1 MYDSLLTGQLEDAD
15 ESMEQLRDTLQASL
29 RERVVDGGEAEAM
42 AAREAKFYSGILR
55 APMAP
60 GDTVRTDRDY
70 FAAMTQEK
78 YDKALKLRK
87 ACTPKPKVKPV
98 YSSSFDYLSQA
109 VNSAASRLDDKVD
122 SEASQYDD
130 EVDTQA
136 SQMDDKVDSRLS
148 QMDDILGPIE
158 DKADQLRA
166 MAAKGS
172 GLGFADNLS
181 VIKLLEY
188 WRARPMKELENVI
201 EQMAK
206 LDRFAAS
213 AIANPQAVIRR
224 ADPRE
229 LSRIT
234 RDEWKLDLSFAGYD
248 FALPQLGKKAPTLN
262 PVQSRVLEVVRAV
275 AAKSAL
281 AGRNDAN
288 DFEAGKILSA
298 SRWRK
303 PLFGLFSP
311 SESFQDSPGLVQR
324 IISDVDWALGLHT
337 NRRSLLDVAGD
348 VLAPERDSYWR
359 DQMDFVGSWI
369 SPSSTDMFGRHQTL
383 FSSNLAPYRTM
394 LNMRSLFGDGPTDRI
409 GRPTTKVVYDSD
421 GMPVLLGSIDDR
433 DPIYSRSM
441 FTPNWQAVRA
451 RHLWESLIRD
461 DPSLPFM
468 ESTRMFPS
476 TTGVRPKVLSGY
488 IFDPYTQMPTP
499 ILRPGFTGLIGKDG
513 APDLKS
519 NVQDD
524 HIVALKYAWEHGF
537 EALWM
542 RALGDPAQMARVQR
556 AMVDFGEGRGR
567 FANRL
572 NLAFIQADINQRKKE
587 KGPDAFMPFDVART
601 AREHAGNM
609 FYVMGHQAV
618 VRQLRATAVDL
629 NGGWVDPNAFPTSL
643 EERRSIERI
652 IRGWDVHSD
661 GVFGRGMD
669 EMQKFYLSTFGMPD
683 LSEDATY
690 LQWRHALMLSYAGLA
705 VNSATWR
712 LQPWNQAYL
721 LGRKY
726 IMPAIR
732 RSWMRLTGDPDLE
745 KWVKPRQYS
754 ELRSL
759 RLGRAHL
766 RSFIEEARNQN
777 VTRTIIGEFGDLVRE
792 GSNGIVVP
800 TFRQAVN
807 YSMGVSNPF
816 GASVSSPG
824 ALGALASFRVPGLP
838 GFDKFLAD
846 HLRQF
851 MSTGDPSLLHG
862 APYWYSRLSTVER
875 QRRYAAFLR
884 ETIKLS
890 IRDGSPIRLSGDD
903 IERYGRKFPQLFRD
917 PLFSLEPHRLNPTSD
932 LALEGLLEDDL
943 RHAIRGGAIR
953 DFGSQHR
960 ELIESISGRERLQ
973 ASSMMQD
980 IVRVIKEGRAS
991 GAGAM
996 RIGGRAVGEIVADL
1010 VIKGLDYGARG
1021 VLTGNPWQ
1029 VVDNLESYPGIK
1041 AIEEMANFAASKSG
1055 QMAYVSPHIGR
1066 TTLLGHRPF
1075 ALLRGFR
1082 PSIWKSK
1089 SKRRGLWFRTAL
1101 GETLSS
1107 IQPVGGVGHFER
1119 LWRQAAREGGQ
1130 GVRDTEAKLRA
1141 LESSLR
1147 RMRSDASSLPSESF
1161 LKSHMEEL
1169 ERVIYFS
1176 DETSVR
1182 ARLKELENA
1191 LSYEESLQSQLL
1203 VLRGRHEHLQ
1213 RAAWGAING
1222 QPTMER
1228 FTEGSGKEAR
1238 TRLAAGNLWSDR
1250 FAAGQAPSE
1259 RVSDLFTRAFEAERD
1274 YNAFLSDYPKT
1285 SKQIA
1290 ATRRRLNKL
1299 IDKNVNVSGGFAGE
1313 LERAKIELSILKDQL
1328 EQRKRIPVVAREA
1341 HDARNSLFRQ
1351 RATFDARWGDHNL
1364 PENLRVAIDPSTPL
1378 WRRAILDL
1386 QYTNPHATMF
1396 LGRAA
1401 TAGNSLIGGAGRVA
1415 KAFTYDAWM
1424 ETVVLRPGLVGTI
1437 HAANKAGSPVSL
1449 GRALRTGGFA
1459 RGVRYGGYGL
1469 SAFGG
1474 LESIARFNDA
1484 QRLAGAG
1491 FSSLSDEER
1500 ADVLS
1505 YAHRSHTDVLLDNV
1519 LPVVTADPVGVA
1531 VGTFNIIG
1539 SAQVRGQLQRDRDY
1553 TSEMSR
1559 AILAGQAPL
1568 VDQYKRLQ
1576 EARRIRQSSILPVD
1590 TQDDIE
1596 NAVQRYASFAAATN
1610 AATNRAKQRLEAART
1625 EKQKASAAKQM
1636 RKLMTIEAVADSG
1649 AKMRVF
1655 TSRPYPANADMNGFS
1670 ARDSAFIYSH
1680 LARRPMVAADT
1691 GRYRRNLLARQ
1702 AGQMERATEASRN
1715 GALEERALLRDTLA
1729 TEATPGLSGAWVRAE
1744 NARNAREILAARDP
1758 TIQAHYK
1765 KRVRNP
1771 VAQAVA
1777 DMFRPLADWERE
1789 QLWELRGQAIDT
1801 IQATQRRGPK

>member
-55 APMAP
+55 SPMAP

-70 FAAMTQEK
+70 FAAMTQEE

-87 ACTPKPKVKPV
+87 ARAPKPKVKPV

-206 LDRFAAS
+206 FDRFAAS

-311 SESFQDSPGLVQR
+311 SESFKDSPGRVQR

-337 NRRSLLDVAGD
+337 NRRSLLDVVGD

-394 LNMRSLFGDGPTDRI
+394 LNIRSLFGDGPTDRI

-556 AMVDFGEGRGR
+556 AMTDFGEGRGR

-572 NLAFIQADINQRKKE
+572 NLAFTQADINQRKKE
-587 KGPDAFMPFDVART
+587 KGPDAFMPSDVART

-690 LQWRHALMLSYAGLA
+690 LQWRHALMLSYAGLGA
-705 VNSATWR
+705 RSATWR

-721 LGRKY
+721 LHRKY

-732 RSWMRLTGDPDLE
+732 RAWMRLTGDPELDQ
-745 KWVKPRQYS
+745 WVKPRQYS
-754 ELRSL
+754 ELRSGRL
-759 RLGRAHL
+759 RPERL

-777 VTRTIIGEFGDLVRE
+777 VTRTIFSNFHEVVKETR
-792 GSNGIVVP
+792 NGIVVP

-816 GASVSSPG
+816 GAIVSSPG
-824 ALGALASFRVPGLP
+824 ELFPVPSFRVPGLP
-838 GFDKFLAD
+838 GFDAFLVAR
-846 HLRQF
+846 LRDF
-851 MSTGDPSLLHG
+851 WASGDPLLLDDAPDWYLRMDRTMSRKEVKSLSVKDQLSLLR
-862 APYWYSRLSTVER
+862 SS
-875 QRRYAAFLR
+875 QRRHARFLGESLGR
-884 ETIKLS
+884 EFGETIG
-890 IRDGSPIRLSGDD
+890 RYWGGD
-903 IERYGRKFPQLFRD
+903 L
-917 PLFSLEPHRLNPTSD
+917 
-932 LALEGLLEDDL
+932 DL
-943 RHAIRGGAIR
+943 RYESLVGEDLLRSIRGGAIR
-953 DFGSQHR
+953 DFGRQHR

-973 ASSMMQD
+973 ASSMVQD

-991 GAGAM
+991 GAGAT

-1029 VVDNLESYPGIK
+1029 VADNLESYPGIK
-1041 AIEEMANFAASKSG
+1041 VIEEMANFAASKSG

-1161 LKSHMEEL
+1161 LKSHIEEL
-1169 ERVIYFS
+1169 ERVVYFS

-1203 VLRGRHEHLQ
+1203 ALRGRHEHLQ

-1222 QPTMER
+1222 QPTIDR
-1228 FTEGSGKEAR
+1228 FTEGTGKEAR
-1238 TRLAAGNLWSDR
+1238 TRLATGNLWSDR

-1259 RVSDLFTRAFEAERD
+1259 RVSDLFARAFEAERD
-1274 YNAFLSDYPKT
+1274 YNAFLADYPKT

-1299 IDKNVNVSGGFAGE
+1299 IDKNVNVSGEFAGK

-1328 EQRKRIPVVAREA
+1328 EQRKRIPVVAREVL
-1341 HDARNSLFRQ
+1341 DARNSLFRQ
-1351 RATFDARWGDHNL
+1351 RADFDARWGDHNL

-1396 LGRAA
+1396 LGRVA
-1401 TAGNSLIGGAGRVA
+1401 TAGNSLIGGVGRVA

-1424 ETVVLRPGLVGTI
+1424 ETVALRPGLVGTI
-1437 HAANKAGSPVSL
+1437 RAANKAGSPVSF
-1449 GRALRTGGFA
+1449 GRALRIGGFA

-1491 FSSLSDEER
+1491 FSNLSDEER

-1505 YAHRSHTDVLLDNV
+1505 YAHRSYTDVLLDNV

-1553 TSEMSR
+1553 ISEMSR

-1576 EARRIRQSSILPVD
+1576 EVRRIRQSSILPVD

-1596 NAVQRYASFAAATN
+1596 NAVQRYASFVAATN

-1649 AKMRVF
+1649 SKMRVF

-1680 LARRPMVAADT
+1680 LARCPMVTVDT

-1702 AGQMERATEASRN
+1702 AGQMERATEALRK
-1715 GALEERALLRDTLA
+1715 GVLEERALLRDTLA

-1744 NARNAREILAARDP
+1744 NTRNAREILAARDP
-1758 TIQAHYK
+1758 TIQSHYK

-1789 QLWELRGQAIDT
+1789 RLWELRGQAIDT

>member
-60 GDTVRTDRDY
+60 GDTVRTDREY

-87 ACTPKPKVKPV
+87 ARTPKPKPKPV

-148 QMDDILGPIE
+148 QMDDVLGPIE

-206 LDRFAAS
+206 FDRFAAS

-248 FALPQLGKKAPTLN
+248 FALPQLGKRAPTLN
-262 PVQSRVLEVVRAV
+262 PVQSRALEVVRAV

-311 SESFQDSPGLVQR
+311 SASFQDSPGRVQR

-394 LNMRSLFGDGPTDRI
+394 LNMRSLFGDGPTDQI

-433 DPIYSRSM
+433 DPIYSRSV
-441 FTPNWQAVRA
+441 FIPNWQAVRA

-556 AMVDFGEGRGR
+556 AMTDFGEGRGR

-572 NLAFIQADINQRKKE
+572 NLSFTQADINQRKKE
-587 KGPDAFMPFDVART
+587 KGPDAFMPSDVART

-618 VRQLRATAVDL
+618 VRQLRATAADL

-754 ELRSL
+754 ELRSGRL
-759 RLGRAHL
+759 RPERL
-766 RSFIEEARNQN
+766 RSFVEEARNQN
-777 VTRTIIGEFGDLVRE
+777 VTRTIMTEFGELVRE

-816 GASVSSPG
+816 GASVSSSG
-824 ALGALASFRVPGLP
+824 ALGAPASFRVPGLP
-838 GFDKFLAD
+838 GFDEFLID
-846 HLRQF
+846 RLRRF
-851 MSTGDPSLLHG
+851 WSSGDPSLLSD
-862 APYWYSRLSTVER
+862 APDWYSRLSSVER
-875 QRRYAAFLR
+875 QHRYAAFLR
-884 ETIKLS
+884 ESVALPWRGATDL
-890 IRDGSPIRLSGDD
+890 
-903 IERYGRKFPQLFRD
+903 QL
-917 PLFSLEPHRLNPTSD
+917 ED
-932 LALEGLLEDDL
+932 LLEGDL
-943 RHAIRGGAIR
+943 RHAIRSGAIR
-953 DFGSQHR
+953 DFGAQHR
-960 ELIESISGRERLQ
+960 ELIKSISGRERLQ
-973 ASSMMQD
+973 ASSMAQD
-980 IVRVIKEGRAS
+980 IVRIIKEGRAS

-996 RIGGRAVGEIVADL
+996 RIGGRSVGEIVADL
-1010 VIKGLDYGARG
+1010 AIKGLDYGARG

-1075 ALLRGFR
+1075 ALFRGFR

-1089 SKRRGLWFRTAL
+1089 SSRRGLWFRTAL

-1107 IQPVGGVGHFER
+1107 IQPVGGVGNFER
-1119 LWRQAAREGGQ
+1119 LWRQAARDGGQ

-1161 LKSHMEEL
+1161 LKSRMQEL
-1169 ERVIYFS
+1169 ERVVYSS

-1203 VLRGRHEHLQ
+1203 ALRGRHEHLQ
-1213 RAAWGAING
+1213 RAAWGAIHG
-1222 QPTMER
+1222 QPTIDR
-1228 FTEGSGKEAR
+1228 FTEGAGKEAR

-1250 FAAGQAPSE
+1250 FASGQAPSE

-1274 YNAFLSDYPKT
+1274 YNTFLADYPKT

-1351 RATFDARWGDHNL
+1351 RASFDARWGDHNL

-1401 TAGNSLIGGAGRVA
+1401 TAGNSLIGGAARVA

-1437 HAANKAGSPVSL
+1437 RAANKAGSPVSL

-1491 FSSLSDEER
+1491 FSNLSDEER

-1610 AATNRAKQRLEAART
+1610 AATNRAKQRLGAART
-1625 EKQKASAAKQM
+1625 EEQKASAAKQM

-1649 AKMRVF
+1649 SKMRVF

-1691 GRYRRNLLARQ
+1691 GRYRRNLLVRQ
-1702 AGQMERATEASRN
+1702 AGQMERATEASRK

-1729 TEATPGLSGAWVRAE
+1729 TEATSGLSGAWVRAE
-1744 NARNAREILAARDP
+1744 NTRNAREILAS
-1758 TIQAHYK
+1758 
-1765 KRVRNP
+1765 RNE
-1771 VAQAVA
+1771 
-1777 DMFRPLADWERE
+1777 DMRAMYDRE
-1789 QLWELRGQAIDT
+1789 QRKAPLFRRLQQVAPGLFGRTLPSDSLLDLERQQLAIDT
-1801 IQATQRRGPK
+1801 IQTTQRRGPK